1 MAVAIASRTR
11 TQIRQSISKNIGTE
25 QAFFGTAST
34 NGSTS
39 TLVDAYGLVGYG
51 DDNLIG
57 CQIYLT
63 VTATGAVEKAWITDS
78 VSSTGTVTFAPVRTS
93 TTTGQAYEIYRR
105 PIYAENIHDMIDQAV
120 VDASDEAF
128 VERADTSLATQR
140 DLYEYPIPSGLV
152 GIYRVEYVSSD
163 DSELLSDCNTAW
175 TAGTN
180 STVTLDTEQY
190 RVGNACNKITV
201 SAAAS
206 TNEVV
211 ANVDLASTQDLSG
224 YDTIEMWVKSSV
236 ALTAADYA
244 FTFVNMV
251 ALGSLSFPAV
261 TANTWTKLQ
270 LTISSP
276 QTYTAVAGIAIT
288 QVVDKGSM
296 TLYIDDVRISKSGSR
311 IFETI
316 PQNLWSIVRGS
327 TAYLKLSPAAR
338 ALAGTNK
345 ILKLGGYEKPDLMT
359 TDASVSEVDPDYIVN
374 LVTAR
379 IMMNDTNRKDQA
391 AYYFN
396 LAEKRNIQTALNP
409 YTRMVV

>member
-1 MAVAIASRTR
+1 MAVPMASRTR
-11 TQIRQSISKNIGTE
+11 AQIRQSIGRNTG
-25 QAFFGTAST
+25 QAIIGTASG

-39 TLVDAYGLVGYG
+39 TLVDTYGLSRVADDETIGY
-51 DDNLIG
+51 
-57 CQIYLT
+57 QVYLT
-63 VTATGAVEKAWITDS
+63 VTATSAIEKAFCTDN
-78 VSSTGTVTFAPVRTS
+78 VKSTGTVTFAPVRTS
-93 TTTGQAYEIYRR
+93 TTTGQAYELWL
-105 PIYAENIHDMIDQAV
+105 PPFFAEDINDMIDQAV

-128 VERADTSLATQR
+128 VERADTSLATER
-140 DLYEYPIPSGLV
+140 DRYEYTIPTGLV
-152 GIYRVEYVSSD
+152 GIHSVQYVCGD

-288 QVVDKGSM
+288 QVVDKGAM

-374 LVTAR
+374 IVTAK
-379 IMMNDTNRKDQA
+379 ILATQTDKTALA
-391 AYYFN
+391 AYYFG
-396 LAEKRNIQTALNP
+396 LADKLKMRTPLNP
-409 YTRMVV
+409 YTRMVT